1 LGDRVKRRTFLSLL
15 GNAAVAWPPAARA
28 QQAGKVYRIGFLSY
42 RGCGASL
49 DPNGAFRQGLREVG
63 YVEGGNLA
71 LECRDAP
78 GRVERLPD
86 LALELAGL
94 KIDVLVAEGTP
105 ASLAAKQ
112 VTTTIPIV
120 MVGVADPVLS
130 GLVVSLARPGGNVT
144 GPSLYPTLEVATKAL
159 QLSKE
164 VVPRV
169 SRIALLRDPTNP
181 SHLLLDDR
189 VVVAARALGLKPQLI
204 DVRGA
209 ADFRDAFAAILEQ
222 RAQALL
228 VYPLPLAPVHIGQIV
243 EFALKNKLPGLTFW
257 EGYTEQGFLMFYGAR
272 LSDQYRR
279 AVGYVDKILKGAE
292 PAGLP
297 VEQPTKFEL
306 VINLK
311 TAKTLGL
318 TIPISLLGRAD
329 EVIE

>member
-1 LGDRVKRRTFLSLL
+1 MRRREFITFL
-15 GNAAVAWPPAARA
+15 GGAVVAWPLSARG

-42 RGCGASL
+42 LGCGASL
-49 DPNGAFRQGLREVG
+49 DPNGAFRRGLREIG
-63 YVEGGNLA
+63 YVEGGNLV

-78 GRVERLPD
+78 GRVEHFPD
-86 LALELAGL
+86 LALELVRL

-105 ASLAAKQ
+105 ASQAAKQ

-130 GLVVSLARPGGNVT
+130 GLVASLARPGGNIT

-164 VVPRV
+164 IVPRV

-189 VVVAARALGLKPQLI
+189 ILAAARALELKPQLI

-209 ADFRDAFAAILEQ
+209 ADFQGAFAAILEQ
-222 RAQALL
+222 RAQALF
-228 VYPLPLAPVHIGQIV
+228 VYPLPLAPAQIGQIV
-243 EFALKNKLPGLTFW
+243 EFALNNKLPGMTFW

-272 LSDQYRR
+272 NSDQYRR

-292 PAGLP
+292 PASLP

-306 VINLK
+306 VINVK
-311 TAKTLGL
+311 TAKALGFE
-318 TIPISLLGRAD
+318 IPSSMLARAD

>member
-1 LGDRVKRRTFLSLL
+1 MQRREFITLVGGAAASLPL
-15 GNAAVAWPPAARA
+15 AARA

-49 DPNGAFRQGLREVG
+49 DSNGAFRRGLREVG
-63 YVEGGNLA
+63 YIEGRNLV

-78 GRVERLPD
+78 GRVELFPD
-86 LALELAGL
+86 LALELVRL
-94 KIDVLVAEGTP
+94 KVDVLVADGTP

-112 VTTTIPIV
+112 VTRTIPIV

-130 GLVVSLARPGGNVT
+130 GLVASLARPGGNVT

-159 QLSKE
+159 ELTKE
-164 VVPRV
+164 VVPGV

-189 VVVAARALGLKPQLI
+189 IVAAARALGLKPQLI

-209 ADFRDAFAAILEQ
+209 VDFQDAFAAILEQ
-222 RAQALL
+222 LAQVLF
-228 VYPLPLAPVHIGQIV
+228 VYPLPLAPVQIGQIV
-243 EFALKNKLPGLTFW
+243 EFASNNKLPGSTFW
-257 EGYTEQGFLMFYGAR
+257 EGYVEQGFLMFYGTR
-272 LSDQYRR
+272 NSEQHRR
-279 AVGYVDKILKGAE
+279 AVGYVDKVLKGAE
-292 PAGLP
+292 PASLP
-297 VEQPTKFEL
+297 VEQPTKFDL

-311 TAKTLGL
+311 TAKMLGL
-318 TIPISLLGRAD
+318 TIPPTVLAQAD